1 MQVIE
6 FYLKSD
12 SPEGTIEKLS
22 DTFYSIP
29 NPIKRRIDGET
40 ASAVFAISLNE
51 KTRWVQLLVDED
63 TPSEIFNAI
72 RSKAEGM
79 SDNEKIAEYHS
90 EEGLVTGQ
98 VIIAPR
104 ERPRENLFK
113 ER

>member
-6 FYLKSD
+6 FYLKSNA
-12 SPEGTIEKLS
+12 PKGNIEGLS
-22 DTFYSIP
+22 DTFYQIP

-63 TPSEIFNAI
+63 TPSGILDAI

-90 EEGLVTGQ
+90 DEGLVTGQ

-104 ERPRENLFK
+104 ERPRENLSK
-113 ER
+113 E

>member
-6 FYLKSD
+6 FYLKSNEVNI
-12 SPEGTIEKLS
+12 EGLS
-22 DTFYSIP
+22 DTFYQIP

-63 TPSEIFNAI
+63 TPSEILDAI
-72 RSKAEGM
+72 RSKATGL

-90 EEGLVTGQ
+90 DEGLVTGQ

-104 ERPRENLFK
+104 ERPRENLSK
-113 ER
+113 E

>member
-6 FYLKSD
+6 FYLKSNA
-12 SPEGTIEKLS
+12 PKGNIEGLS
-22 DTFYSIP
+22 DTFYQIP

-40 ASAVFAISLNE
+40 ASAVFAITLNE
-51 KTRWVQLLVDED
+51 NTRWVQLLVDED
-63 TPSEIFNAI
+63 TPSETLDAI

-104 ERPRENLFK
+104 ERPREK
-113 ER
+113 CV